1 MVLTRRQ
8 ILSFAAA
15 SAVSPVIAGRAS
27 AASYPTRPV
36 RVLVGFPPGGGAD
49 VLTRTMTEWLQ
60 SRLGQ
65 PFVVEN
71 RPGAA
76 TNLATE
82 AVVRAPADGYTLLAT
97 TTSNLINGALFP
109 DLKYDFIKDIAP
121 IACISIQPL
130 ALVVTPTLPARALPE
145 LVAFA
150 KANAGTLNIG
160 HTGTGTVSHL
170 AVEAFKQATG
180 IDAVVVPYRGF
191 APMAPDLLAGRIH
204 ATIDNIASSIEHVRA
219 GSLRALAVTTAA
231 RSDGLPGVPSVSELI
246 PGYEAVAVAGFA
258 APKATDPL
266 IIDKLNAE
274 INGGLAD
281 PALKARLAKLGVT
294 TVGGSPADFSKLIA
308 RETARWSAV
317 IKTAGIKP
325 E

>member
-97 TTSNLINGALFP
+97 TTSNLINGALYP

>member
-1 MVLTRRQ
+1 MVLSRRQ

-15 SAVSPVIAGRAS
+15 SAASPLLARGAS
-27 AASYPTRPV
+27 AASYPTQPV
-36 RVLVGFPPGGGAD
+36 RVLVGFPAGGGAD
-49 VLTRTMTEWLQ
+49 VLTRTMAEWLQ

-65 PFVVEN
+65 PFVVDN

-76 TNLATE
+76 TNIATE

-97 TTSNLINGALFP
+97 TTSNLINGALYP
-109 DLKYDFIKDIAP
+109 ELKYDFIKDIAP

-130 ALVVTPTLPARALPE
+130 ALVVTPTLTARTLPE

-150 KANAGTLNIG
+150 KAKAGTLNIG

-170 AVEAFKQATG
+170 AIEAFKQATG
-180 IDAVVVPYRGF
+180 VDAVVVPYRGF

-204 ATIDNIASSIEHVRA
+204 ATIDNIASSIEHIRS
-219 GSLRALAVTTAA
+219 GTLRALAVTTAA
-231 RSDGLPGVPSVSELI
+231 RSDALPGVPSVSELI
-246 PGYEAVAVAGFA
+246 PGYEAIAVAGFA
-258 APKATDPL
+258 APKATGPL
-266 IIDKLNAE
+266 IIDKLNSE
-274 INGGLAD
+274 INSGLAD
-281 PALKARLAKLGVT
+281 PALKARLVKLGVT
-294 TVGGSPADFSKLIA
+294 TVGGSPADFAKLIA
-308 RETARWSAV
+308 RETARWSMV

>member
-1 MVLTRRQ
+1 
-8 ILSFAAA
+8 
-15 SAVSPVIAGRAS
+15 
-27 AASYPTRPV
+27 
-36 RVLVGFPPGGGAD
+36 
-49 VLTRTMTEWLQ
+49 MTDWLQ
-60 SRLGQ
+60 ARLGQ

-97 TTSNLINGALFP
+97 TTSNLINGALYP
-109 DLKYDFIKDIAP
+109 DLKYDFVKDIAP

-130 ALVVTPTLPARALPE
+130 ALVVSSTIAARTVPE
-145 LVAFA
+145 LVAIA
-150 KANAGTLNIG
+150 KANAGKVNIG

-191 APMAPDLLAGRIH
+191 APMAPDLLAGRVH
-204 ATIDNIASSIEHVRA
+204 ATIDNIASSIELVRSS
-219 GSLRALAVTTAA
+219 SLRALAVTTAA
-231 RSDGLPGVPSVSELI
+231 RSDVLPGVPSVSELI
-246 PGYEAVAVAGFA
+246 PGYEVIAVAGMA
-258 APKATDPL
+258 APAGTDPV
-266 IIDKLNAE
+266 IVDKLNAE

-281 PALKARLAKLGVT
+281 PALKNRLVKLGVT

-308 RETARWSAV
+308 RETARWSTV
-317 IKTAGIKP
+317 IRTASIKP

>member
-1 MVLTRRQ
+1 MALNRRQ
-8 ILSFAAA
+8 ILSLAAA
-15 SAVSPVIAGRAS
+15 SALSPLLARNAS

-36 RVLVGFPPGGGAD
+36 RVVVGFPPGGGAD

-60 SRLGQ
+60 SQLGQ

-97 TTSNLINGALFP
+97 TTSNLINGSLYP
-109 DLKYDFIKDIAP
+109 DLKYDFIKEIAP

-130 ALVVTPTLPARALPE
+130 ALVVTSTLPVRTLPE

-191 APMAPDLLAGRIH
+191 APMAPDLLAGRVH
-204 ATIDNIASSIEHVRA
+204 ATIDNIASSIQHVRA
-219 GSLRALAVTTAA
+219 GTLRALAVTTST
-231 RSDGLPGVPSVSELI
+231 RSDALPDVPPVSDLI
-246 PGYEAVAVAGFA
+246 PGYEAIAVAGFG
-258 APKATDPL
+258 APKRTDT
-266 IIDKLNAE
+266 IIIEKLNSE
-274 INGGLAD
+274 INRGLAD
-281 PALKARLAKLGVT
+281 QLIREKLIKLGVSV
-294 TVGGSPADFSKLIA
+294 VGGSAANFERLIA
-308 RETARWSAV
+308 RETARWSNV

>member
-1 MVLTRRQ
+1 MVLTRRE
-8 ILSFAAA
+8 ILWFTVA
-15 SAVSPVIAGRAS
+15 SAVSPLLAGRAT
-27 AASYPTRPV
+27 AAPYPTRPV
-36 RVLVGFPPGGGAD
+36 RVLVGFPAGGGAD

-97 TTSNLINGALFP
+97 TTSNLINGALYP

-130 ALVVTPTLPARALPE
+130 ALVVTPTLAVQTLSE
-145 LVAFA
+145 LIAFT
-150 KANAGTLNIG
+150 KANGSTLNIG

-231 RSDGLPGVPSVSELI
+231 RTDALPGVPSVSELI
-246 PGYEAVAVAGFA
+246 PGYEAIAVAGLA

-266 IIDKLNAE
+266 IVDKLNAE

-281 PALKARLAKLGVT
+281 PALKARLVKLGVSV
-294 TVGGSPADFSKLIA
+294 VGGSPAEFAKLIA
-308 RETARWSAV
+308 RETARWSTV
-317 IKTAGIKP
+317 IRTAGIKP

>member
-1 MVLTRRQ
+1 MVLNRRQ

-15 SAVSPVIAGRAS
+15 T
-27 AASYPTRPV
+27 AASPLIAPSARGATYPSRPV

-97 TTSNLINGALFP
+97 TTSNLINGALYP

-121 IACISIQPL
+121 IACISTQPL
-130 ALVVTPTLPARALPE
+130 ALVVTPTLAARTLPE
-145 LVAFA
+145 MIAFA

-180 IDAVVVPYRGF
+180 INAVVVPYRGF
-191 APMAPDLLAGRIH
+191 SPMAPDLFAGRVH
-204 ATIDNIASSIEHVRA
+204 ATIDNIASSIEHVRS
-219 GSLRALAVTTAA
+219 GSLRALAVTSAA
-231 RSDGLPGVPSVSELI
+231 RSDALPGVPSVSELI
-246 PGYEAVAVAGFA
+246 PGYEAIAVAGFG

-266 IIDKLNAE
+266 IIEMLNSE
-274 INGGLAD
+274 INTGLAD
-281 PALKARLAKLGVT
+281 STLKARLVKLGVT
-294 TVGGSPADFSKLIA
+294 VVGGSAGDFARLIA
-308 RETARWSAV
+308 RETARWNTV

-325 E
+325 D

>member
-15 SAVSPVIAGRAS
+15 CAVSPLLAPRAS

-49 VLTRTMTEWLQ
+49 VLTRTVTEWLQ
-60 SRLGQ
+60 SRLAQ

-97 TTSNLINGALFP
+97 TTSNLINGALYP

-130 ALVVTPTLPARALPE
+130 ALVVTPTLAARTVPE
-145 LVAFA
+145 LVTHA

-180 IDAVVVPYRGF
+180 INAVVVPYRGF

-204 ATIDNIASSIEHVRA
+204 ATIDNIASSIDHVRS
-219 GSLRALAVTTAA
+219 GTLRALAVTTAS
-231 RSDGLPGVPSVSELI
+231 RSDSLPGVPTVGEFI
-246 PGYEAVAVAGFA
+246 TGYEASAVAGFG
-258 APKATDPL
+258 APKGTDPL
-266 IIDKLNAE
+266 IIEKLNAE
-274 INGGLAD
+274 INNGLTD
-281 PALKARLAKLGVT
+281 PALRARLVNLGVT
-294 TVGGSPADFSKLIA
+294 IVGGPTADFAKLIE
-308 RETARWSAV
+308 RESARWSTV
-317 IKTAGIKP
+317 IRTAGIKP